1 MKKFDKIRRIGD
13 RENAGILES
22 EDDAL
27 YLQEK
32 MDGANFRF
40 TLAANVEGVNAR
52 QPNQELVFGS
62 RNCIYKYDKDTNK
75 SFRHAVEYVKQEI
88 DRTAMLNLA
97 KDYGGVTVFGEAMH
111 PHTLEYDW
119 DEVPS
124 FLGFDIWSHD
134 EERYLDPF
142 VVESRMETLDL
153 PFVPTIPLN
162 EWEPSDDIPRSEYR
176 DGPAE
181 GVVIKNSTTG
191 QRAKVRSEEFKEV
204 HGGPTGGD
212 EEYDGDDSIPLAR
225 KFTTEARVKKHI
237 HKAENVGRT
246 VGMEDMEW
254 FWELVFEDIIEE
266 EYDEIFLGNY
276 QIDTKD
282 FRSEVASL
290 TANYLQN
297 YLSRPDN
304 SVLNDT

>member
-1 MKKFDKIRRIGD
+1 MKRFDKIRRIGD
-13 RENAGILES
+13 EENNGILES
-22 EDDAL
+22 DDGSL
-27 YLQEK
+27 FLQEK

-52 QPNQELVFGS
+52 QPNQEVVFGS
-62 RNCIYKYDKDTNK
+62 RNCVYKHDKDTNK

-97 KDYGGVTVFGEAMH
+97 KDYGGVTVFGESMH
-111 PHTLEYDW
+111 PHTLDYDW

-124 FLGFDIWSHD
+124 FLGFDIWSH
-134 EERYLDPF
+134 ERECYMNPK
-142 VVESRMETLDL
+142 VVESRMKTLDL
-153 PFVPTIPLN
+153 PFVPTLPLN
-162 EWEPSDDIPRSEYR
+162 EWEPGDDIPRSEYR

-181 GVVIKNSTTG
+181 GLVIKNAETG
-191 QRAKVRSEEFKEV
+191 QRAKIRSEEFQEA
-204 HGGPTGGD
+204 HGGPTGGN

-225 KFTTEARVKKHI
+225 KFTTEARILKHI
-237 HKAENVGRT
+237 HKANDRGES
-246 VGMEDMEW
+246 VGMKDMEW
-254 FWELVFEDIIEE
+254 FWEEVFEDIIEE
-266 EYDEIFLGNY
+266 EFETIFLGNY

-297 YLSRPDN
+297 YLSRPDD
-304 SVLNDT
+304 SALNNT